1 MNEQIELDLYDDDDV
16 DDEAAKEHCRIVNR
30 KPIGCGGIF
39 TDALPYDDVA
49 DKSDLWELLKP
60 IGTMGDYQ
68 YNGDS

>member
-16 DDEAAKEHCRIVNR
+16 DDEAAKEHCRIINR
-30 KPIGCGGIF
+30 NYGYGGIN

-60 IGTMGDYQ
+60 IGTMGDYR